1 MADQRINHELSPLP
15 GLQAQRR
22 ADIAMRDP
30 GEATPASD
38 LILYQ
43 TEDGKTRIQC
53 RFEKENLW
61 LSQAQ
66 IGDLYQKDVKTINEH
81 LLNIYE
87 EKELAEISTI
97 RKFRIV
103 RIEGKREVAREIS
116 HYSLQAILA
125 VGFRVR
131 SQRGTQFRQ
140 WANERLSEY
149 LVKGFAMDDDRLRQ
163 PVTSG
168 LPDYFDELLER
179 IRDIRASEQRLY
191 LRVKDILALAADY
204 QPSDSQTQ
212 TMFKTVQNKLH
223 FAVTG
228 LTAPEII
235 AQRVNPEQPN
245 MGLTSWSGARVIKKD
260 VKVAKNYLKEAEIKE
275 LNRIVGMFLDFA
287 EDQAQR
293 RKQVFLKDW
302 PERLDAFLSFNDR
315 DVLPALGSVSRDAAE
330 QRALAAYVKFNERR
344 RLAAEEQGADDAMAA
359 LEDAARMVERRSTVW
374 EDQP

>member
-1 MADQRINHELSPLP
+1 MNGAIEP
-15 GLQAQRR
+15 
-22 ADIAMRDP
+22 
-30 GEATPASD
+30 TPASD

-43 TEDGKTRIQC
+43 SEDGKTRIQC
-53 RFEKENLW
+53 RFEDESIW
-61 LSQAQ
+61 LTQAQ
-66 IGDLYQKDVKTINEH
+66 IAELYEKDVKTINEH

-87 EKELAEISTI
+87 DKELDEDSTI

-103 RIEGKREVAREIS
+103 RFEGKREVAREIS

-131 SQRGTQFRQ
+131 SKRGTQFRQ

-149 LVKGFAMDDDRLRQ
+149 LVKGFAMDDQRLKE

-204 QPSDSQTQ
+204 QPSDSETQ
-212 TMFKTVQNKLH
+212 KMFQTVQNKLH

-235 AQRVNPEQPN
+235 ANRVNPKLPN
-245 MGLTSWSGARVIKKD
+245 MGL
-260 VKVAKNYLKEAEIKE
+260 
-275 LNRIVGMFLDFA
+275 VGMFLDYA

-293 RKQVFLKDW
+293 GKQVFLKDW

-315 DVLPALGSVSRDAAE
+315 DVLPGLGSITRDAAE
-330 QRALAAYVKFNERR
+330 QQAFAAYDQFNERR
-344 RLAAEEQGADDAMAA
+344 RLAAENQGALDAMAA
-359 LEDAARMVERRSTVW
+359 LEDAARLDERRGV
-374 EDQP
+374 DQEIQP

>member
-1 MADQRINHELSPLP
+1 MSFP
-15 GLQAQRR
+15 GS
-22 ADIAMRDP
+22 
-30 GEATPASD
+30 PASD

-53 RFEKENLW
+53 RFEEESIW
-61 LSQAQ
+61 LTQAQ
-66 IGDLYQKDVKTINEH
+66 IAELFQTTPQNITQHIRLIYDENELDEMATCKSYLQVRVEGVRQVKRQ
-81 LLNIYE
+81 LN
-87 EKELAEISTI
+87 
-97 RKFRIV
+97 
-103 RIEGKREVAREIS
+103 
-116 HYSLQAILA
+116 HYSLPLILA

-131 SQRGTQFRQ
+131 SPRGTQFRQ

-149 LVKGFAMDDDRLRQ
+149 LVKGFAMDDQRLKE

-204 QPSDSQTQ
+204 QPSASETQ
-212 TMFKTVQNKLH
+212 KMFKTVQNKLH

-235 AQRVNPEQPN
+235 AKRVNPELPN
-245 MGLTSWSGARVIKKD
+245 MGLTNWKGARVLKDD
-260 VKVAKNYLKEAEIKE
+260 VKVAKNYLKEEEIKE
-275 LNRIVGMFLDFA
+275 LNRIVGMFLDYA

-293 RKQVFLKDW
+293 RKQVFLRDW

-315 DVLPALGSVSRDAAE
+315 DVLPGRGSISRVAAE
-330 QRALAAYVKFNERR
+330 QQAYAAYDQFNERR
-344 RLAAEEQGADDAMAA
+344 RLEAEDQGALDAMAA
-359 LEDAARMVERRSTVW
+359 LEDAARLAERRGV
-374 EDQP
+374 DQEKKP

>member
-1 MADQRINHELSPLP
+1 
-15 GLQAQRR
+15 
-22 ADIAMRDP
+22 MRDP

-53 RFEKENLW
+53 RFEEENLW
-61 LSQAQ
+61 LSQSQ
-66 IGDLYQKDVKTINEH
+66 IGDLYQRDVKTINEH

-103 RIEGKREVAREIS
+103 RIEGKREVVREIS
-116 HYSLQAILA
+116 HYSLHAILA

-149 LVKGFAMDDDRLRQ
+149 LVKGFAMDDERLRQ

-204 QPSDSQTQ
+204 QPSDLQTK

-245 MGLTSWSGARVIKKD
+245 MGLTSWSGARVTKKD
-260 VKVAKNYLKEAEIKE
+260 VKVAKNYLKETEIKE
-275 LNRIVGMFLDFA
+275 LNRIVGMFLDYA

-315 DVLPALGSVSRDAAE
+315 DVLPGLGSVSRDAAE
-330 QRALAAYVKFNERR
+330 QRALAAYEHFNERR
-344 RLAAEEQGADDAMAA
+344 RLAAEDQGAVDAMAA
-359 LEDAARMVERRSTVW
+359 LEDAARIAEQRSTGR
-374 EDQP
+374 EEQP

>member
-1 MADQRINHELSPLP
+1 MREP
-15 GLQAQRR
+15 G
-22 ADIAMRDP
+22 DTI
-30 GEATPASD
+30 PASD

-53 RFEKENLW
+53 LFEDDSLW

-66 IGDLYQKDVKTINEH
+66 MAELFQTTPQNITQHIKA
-81 LLNIYE
+81 IYE
-87 EKELAEISTI
+87 EAELAEESTC
-97 RKFRIV
+97 KQFLQV
-103 RIEGKREVAREIS
+103 RSEGKRQVKRQIS
-116 HYSLQAILA
+116 HYSLPIILA

-149 LVKGFAMDDDRLRQ
+149 LVKGFAMDDQRLKE

-204 QPSDSQTQ
+204 QPSDAQTQ

-223 FAVTG
+223 YAVTG

-235 AQRVNPEQPN
+235 AQRVNPELPN
-245 MGLTSWSGARVIKKD
+245 MGLTTWKGTRVLKDD
-260 VKVAKNYLKEAEIKE
+260 VKIAKNYLKENEIKE
-275 LNRIVGMFLDFA
+275 LNRIVGMFLDYA

-315 DVLPALGSVSRDAAE
+315 EVLPGLGKISRAAAE
-330 QRALAAYVKFNERR
+330 QRAFAAYEQFNERR
-344 RLAAEEQGADDAMAA
+344 RLAAEGQGAIDSMAA
-359 LEDAARMVERRSTVW
+359 LEDAAQIAEQRRGDREV
-374 EDQP
+374 QR

>member
-1 MADQRINHELSPLP
+1 MN
-15 GLQAQRR
+15 G
-22 ADIAMRDP
+22 AMEP
-30 GEATPASD
+30 TPASD

-53 RFEKENLW
+53 RFEDESIW
-61 LSQAQ
+61 LTQAQ
-66 IGDLYQKDVKTINEH
+66 IAELYQKDVKTINEH

-87 EKELAEISTI
+87 DKELDEDSTI

-103 RIEGKREVAREIS
+103 RLEGKREVTREIS

-131 SQRGTQFRQ
+131 SKRGTQFRQ

-149 LVKGFAMDDDRLRQ
+149 LVKGFAMDDQRLKE

-204 QPSDSQTQ
+204 QPSNSETQ
-212 TMFKTVQNKLH
+212 KMFQTVQNKLH

-235 AQRVNPEQPN
+235 AKRLNPELPN
-245 MGLTSWSGARVIKKD
+245 MGLTCWKGSRVLKGD
-260 VKVAKNYLKEAEIKE
+260 VKVAKNYLTENEIKE
-275 LNRIVGMFLDFA
+275 LNRIVGMFLDYA

-315 DVLPALGSVSRDAAE
+315 DVLPGLGSISRDAAE
-330 QRALAAYVKFNERR
+330 QQAFAAYDQFNERR
-344 RLAAEEQGADDAMAA
+344 RLVAEDQGALDAMAA
-359 LEDAARMVERRSTVW
+359 LEDAARLAKRRGV
-374 EDQP
+374 DQEKQP

>member
-1 MADQRINHELSPLP
+1 MN
-15 GLQAQRR
+15 G
-22 ADIAMRDP
+22 AMEP
-30 GEATPASD
+30 TPASD

-53 RFEKENLW
+53 RFEDESIW
-61 LSQAQ
+61 LTQAQ
-66 IGDLYQKDVKTINEH
+66 IAELYQKDVKTINEH

-87 EKELAEISTI
+87 DKELDEDSTI

-103 RIEGKREVAREIS
+103 RLEGKREVIREIS

-131 SQRGTQFRQ
+131 SKRGTQFRQ

-149 LVKGFAMDDDRLRQ
+149 LVKGFAMDDQRLKE

-204 QPSDSQTQ
+204 QPSNSETQ
-212 TMFKTVQNKLH
+212 KMFKTVQNKLH

-235 AQRVNPEQPN
+235 AKRLNPELPN
-245 MGLTSWSGARVIKKD
+245 MGLTCWKGSRVLKGD
-260 VKVAKNYLKEAEIKE
+260 VKVAKNYLTENEIKQ
-275 LNRIVGMFLDFA
+275 LNRIVGMFLDYA

-315 DVLPALGSVSRDAAE
+315 DVLPGLGSISRDAAE
-330 QRALAAYVKFNERR
+330 QQAFAAYDQFNERR
-344 RLAAEEQGADDAMAA
+344 RLVAEDQGALDAMAA
-359 LEDAARMVERRSTVW
+359 LEDAARLAKRRGV
-374 EDQP
+374 DQETQP

>member
-1 MADQRINHELSPLP
+1 M
-15 GLQAQRR
+15 
-22 ADIAMRDP
+22 
-30 GEATPASD
+30 T
-38 LILYQ
+38 
-43 TEDGKTRIQC
+43 
-53 RFEKENLW
+53 
-61 LSQAQ
+61 
-66 IGDLYQKDVKTINEH
+66 
-81 LLNIYE
+81 
-87 EKELAEISTI
+87 
-97 RKFRIV
+97 
-103 RIEGKREVAREIS
+103 REIN

-131 SQRGTQFRQ
+131 SKRGTQFRQ

-149 LVKGFAMDDDRLRQ
+149 LVKGFAMDDQRLKE

-204 QPSDSQTQ
+204 QPSDSETQ
-212 TMFKTVQNKLH
+212 KMFKTVQNKLH

-235 AQRVNPEQPN
+235 ANRVNPELPN
-245 MGLTSWSGARVIKKD
+245 MGLTSWKGARVLKGD
-260 VKVAKNYLKEAEIKE
+260 VKVAKNYLKENEIKE
-275 LNRIVGMFLDFA
+275 LNRIVGMFLDYA

-315 DVLPALGSVSRDAAE
+315 DVLPGLGSVSRDAAE
-330 QRALAAYVKFNERR
+330 QRALAAYDQFNERR
-344 RLAAEEQGADDAMAA
+344 RIVAEDQGALDAIAA
-359 LEDAARMVERRSTVW
+359 LEDAARLSERRGVAQ
-374 EDQP
+374 EPQP

>member
-1 MADQRINHELSPLP
+1 MNPSS
-15 GLQAQRR
+15 
-22 ADIAMRDP
+22 
-30 GEATPASD
+30 EAVPPSD

-53 RFEKENLW
+53 RFEDDSLW

-66 IGDLYQKDVKTINEH
+66 MGELYQKDVKTINEH
-81 LLNIYE
+81 IQNIYE
-87 EKELAEISTI
+87 EKELDECSTF

-103 RIEGKREVAREIS
+103 RQEGKREVARDIS
-116 HYSLQAILA
+116 HYSLQVILA

-149 LVKGFAMDDDRLRQ
+149 LVKGFAIDDQRLKE

-168 LPDYFDELLER
+168 LPDYFDELLEQ

-204 QPSDSQTQ
+204 QPSDAQTQ
-212 TMFKTVQNKLH
+212 AMFKTVQNKLH
-223 FAVTG
+223 YAVTG

-235 AQRVNPEQPN
+235 AQRVNPELPN
-245 MGLTSWSGARVIKKD
+245 MGLTTWKGTRVLKDD
-260 VKVAKNYLKEAEIKE
+260 VKVAKNYLKETEIKE
-275 LNRIVGMFLDFA
+275 LNRIVGMFLDYA

-302 PERLDAFLSFNDR
+302 PERMDAFLSFNDR
-315 DVLPALGSVSRDAAE
+315 EVLPGLGKISRAAAE
-330 QRALAAYVKFNERR
+330 QRALAAYQQFSERR
-344 RLAAEEQGADDAMAA
+344 RLAAEEQGAIDTIAA
-359 LEDAARMVERRSTVW
+359 LEDAVQIAEQRRGDGEV
-374 EDQP
+374 QR

>member
-1 MADQRINHELSPLP
+1 MREP
-15 GLQAQRR
+15 G
-22 ADIAMRDP
+22 DTI
-30 GEATPASD
+30 PASD

-53 RFEKENLW
+53 LFEDDSLW

-66 IGDLYQKDVKTINEH
+66 MAELFQTTPQNITQHIKA
-81 LLNIYE
+81 IYE
-87 EKELAEISTI
+87 EAELAEESTC
-97 RKFRIV
+97 KQFLQV
-103 RIEGKREVAREIS
+103 RSEGKRQVKRQIS
-116 HYSLQAILA
+116 HYSLPIILA

-149 LVKGFAMDDDRLRQ
+149 LVKGFAIDDQRLKE

-204 QPSDSQTQ
+204 QPSDAQTQ

-223 FAVTG
+223 YAVTG

-235 AQRVNPEQPN
+235 AQRVNPELPN
-245 MGLTSWSGARVIKKD
+245 MGLTTWKGTRVLKDD
-260 VKVAKNYLKEAEIKE
+260 VKIAKNYLKENEIKE
-275 LNRIVGMFLDFA
+275 LNRIVGMFLDYA

-315 DVLPALGSVSRDAAE
+315 EVLPGLGKISRAAAE
-330 QRALAAYVKFNERR
+330 QRAFAAYEQFNERR
-344 RLAAEEQGADDAMAA
+344 RLAAEGQGAIDSMAA
-359 LEDAARMVERRSTVW
+359 LEDAAQIAEQRSTGR
-374 EDQP
+374 EDHP

>member
-1 MADQRINHELSPLP
+1 MSSP
-15 GLQAQRR
+15 GDA
-22 ADIAMRDP
+22 I
-30 GEATPASD
+30 PASD
-38 LILYQ
+38 LIFYQ

-53 RFEKENLW
+53 RFEDESLW
-61 LSQAQ
+61 LTQAQ
-66 IGDLYQKDVKTINEH
+66 MAELFQTTPQNITQHIKA
-81 LLNIYE
+81 IYE
-87 EKELAEISTI
+87 EVELREHSTC
-97 RKFRIV
+97 KPLLQV
-103 RIEGKREVAREIS
+103 RSEGGRQVRRQLS
-116 HYSLQAILA
+116 HYSLPVILA

-149 LVKGFAMDDDRLRQ
+149 LVKGFAMDDERLRQ

-204 QPSDSQTQ
+204 QPSDAQTQ

-223 FAVTG
+223 YAVTG

-235 AQRVNPEQPN
+235 AQRVNPDLRN

-260 VKVAKNYLKEAEIKE
+260 VTIAKNYLKEDEIKE
-275 LNRIVGMFLDFA
+275 LNRIVGMFLDYA
-287 EDQAQR
+287 EDQARR
-293 RKQVFLKDW
+293 RKQVFVNDW

-315 DVLPALGSVSRDAAE
+315 DVLPGLGSVSRDSAE
-330 QRALAAYVKFNERR
+330 QRALAAYEQFNERR
-344 RLAAEEQGADDAMAA
+344 RISAEDQGAVDAMAA
-359 LEDAARMVERRSTVW
+359 LEDAARIAERRSTGR
-374 EDQP
+374 EEQS

>member
-22 ADIAMRDP
+22 GTITMTGRNESP
-30 GEATPASD
+30 PSSD

-53 RFEKENLW
+53 RFEDESLW
-61 LSQAQ
+61 LTQAQ
-66 IGDLYQKDVKTINEH
+66 MADLLQTTPQNITQHIKAIYGEGELTEDSTCKPLLQVRSEGGRQVKRT
-81 LLNIYE
+81 L
-87 EKELAEISTI
+87 T
-97 RKFRIV
+97 
-103 RIEGKREVAREIS
+103 
-116 HYSLQAILA
+116 HYSLPIILA

-149 LVKGFAMDDDRLRQ
+149 LVKGFAMDDERLRQ

-204 QPSDSQTQ
+204 QPSDLQTQ

-245 MGLTSWSGARVIKKD
+245 MGLTSWSGARV
-260 VKVAKNYLKEAEIKE
+260 
-275 LNRIVGMFLDFA
+275 
-287 EDQAQR
+287 
-293 RKQVFLKDW
+293 
-302 PERLDAFLSFNDR
+302 
-315 DVLPALGSVSRDAAE
+315 
-330 QRALAAYVKFNERR
+330 
-344 RLAAEEQGADDAMAA
+344 
-359 LEDAARMVERRSTVW
+359 T
-374 EDQP
+374 

>member
-1 MADQRINHELSPLP
+1 
-15 GLQAQRR
+15 
-22 ADIAMRDP
+22 MRDP

-43 TEDGKTRIQC
+43 TEDGRTRIQC
-53 RFEKENLW
+53 RFEEENLW

-149 LVKGFAMDDDRLRQ
+149 LVKGFAMDDERLRQ
-163 PVTSG
+163 PVTAG

-204 QPSDSQTQ
+204 QPSDLQTQ
-212 TMFKTVQNKLH
+212 AMFKTVQNKLH

-235 AQRVNPEQPN
+235 AQRVNPELPN
-245 MGLTSWSGARVIKKD
+245 MGLTSWSGARVTKKD
-260 VKVAKNYLKEAEIKE
+260 VKVAKNYLKENEIKE
-275 LNRIVGMFLDFA
+275 LNRIVGMFLDYA

-315 DVLPALGSVSRDAAE
+315 DVLPGLGSVSRDAAE
-330 QRALAAYVKFNERR
+330 QRALAAYEQFNERR

-359 LEDAARMVERRSTVW
+359 LEDAARMAEQRNTGR
-374 EDQP
+374 ENQP

>member
-1 MADQRINHELSPLP
+1 MEPIPPSN
-15 GLQAQRR
+15 
-22 ADIAMRDP
+22 
-30 GEATPASD
+30 

-43 TEDGKTRIQC
+43 TEDGKTRIEC
-53 RFEKENLW
+53 RFQEESIW
-61 LSQAQ
+61 LTQAQ
-66 IGDLYQKDVKTINEH
+66 IGELYQKDVKTINEH

-87 EKELAEISTI
+87 EKELDESATI

-103 RIEGKREVAREIS
+103 RFEGKREVAREIS

-131 SQRGTQFRQ
+131 SSRGTQFRQ
-140 WANERLSEY
+140 WANERLSDY
-149 LVKGFAMDDDRLRQ
+149 LVKGFAMDDQRLKQ

-204 QPSDSQTQ
+204 QPSDSETQ
-212 TMFKTVQNKLH
+212 QMFQAVQNKLH

-235 AQRVNPEQPN
+235 AKRVNPELPN
-245 MGLTSWSGARVIKKD
+245 MGLTSWKGSRVLKGD
-260 VKVAKNYLKEAEIKE
+260 VKVAKNYLKEEEIKE
-275 LNRIVGMFLDFA
+275 LNRIVGMFLDYA

-315 DVLPALGSVSRDAAE
+315 DVLPGLGSISRDAAE
-330 QRALAAYVKFNERR
+330 QQACAAYEQFNKRR
-344 RLAAEEQGADDAMAA
+344 RLMAEDQGAIDAMAA
-359 LEDAARMVERRSTVW
+359 LEDAARLAEARNADKETQS
-374 EDQP
+374 

>member
-1 MADQRINHELSPLP
+1 MSPSS
-15 GLQAQRR
+15 
-22 ADIAMRDP
+22 
-30 GEATPASD
+30 EAVPPSD

-53 RFEKENLW
+53 RFEDESLW
-61 LSQAQ
+61 LTQAQ
-66 IGDLYQKDVKTINEH
+66 MADLFQTTPQNITQHIKAIYGEGELTEDSTCKPLLQLRSEGGRQVKRQ
-81 LLNIYE
+81 L
-87 EKELAEISTI
+87 
-97 RKFRIV
+97 
-103 RIEGKREVAREIS
+103 S

-149 LVKGFAMDDDRLRQ
+149 LVKGFAMDDERLRQ
-163 PVTSG
+163 PVTAG

-204 QPSDSQTQ
+204 QPSDLQTQ

-275 LNRIVGMFLDFA
+275 LNRIVGMFLDYA

-315 DVLPALGSVSRDAAE
+315 DVLPGLGSVSRDAAE
-330 QRALAAYVKFNERR
+330 QRALAAYEQFNERR
-344 RLAAEEQGADDAMAA
+344 RLAAEDQGADDAMAA
-359 LEDAARMVERRSTVW
+359 LEDAARMAQQRNTGREN
-374 EDQP
+374 QP

>member
-1 MADQRINHELSPLP
+1 MSPSS
-15 GLQAQRR
+15 
-22 ADIAMRDP
+22 
-30 GEATPASD
+30 EAVPPSD

-53 RFEKENLW
+53 RFEDESLW
-61 LSQAQ
+61 LTQAQ
-66 IGDLYQKDVKTINEH
+66 MADLFQTTPQNITQHIKA
-81 LLNIYE
+81 IYE
-87 EKELAEISTI
+87 EGELSEDSTC
-97 RKFRIV
+97 KPLLQV
-103 RIEGKREVAREIS
+103 RSEGGRQVKRTLT
-116 HYSLQAILA
+116 HYSLPIILA

-149 LVKGFAMDDDRLRQ
+149 LVKGFAMDDERLRQ

-204 QPSDSQTQ
+204 QPSDLQTQ

-275 LNRIVGMFLDFA
+275 LNRIVGMFLDYA

-315 DVLPALGSVSRDAAE
+315 DVLPGLGSVSRDAAE
-330 QRALAAYVKFNERR
+330 QQALAAYEQFNERR
-344 RLAAEEQGADDAMAA
+344 RLAAEDQGADDAMAA
-359 LEDAARMVERRSTVW
+359 LENAARMAEQRSTGR
-374 EDQP
+374 ENQP

>member
-1 MADQRINHELSPLP
+1 MSETTEPS
-15 GLQAQRR
+15 
-22 ADIAMRDP
+22 
-30 GEATPASD
+30 PASD

-53 RFEKENLW
+53 RFEDESLW
-61 LSQAQ
+61 LTQAQ
-66 IGDLYQKDVKTINEH
+66 MADLFQTTPQNITQHIKA
-81 LLNIYE
+81 IYE
-87 EKELAEISTI
+87 EGELSEDRTC
-97 RKFRIV
+97 KPFLQV
-103 RIEGKREVAREIS
+103 RSEGGRQVKRTLT
-116 HYSLQAILA
+116 HYTLPIILA

-149 LVKGFAMDDDRLRQ
+149 LVKGFAMDDERLRQ

-191 LRVKDILALAADY
+191 LRVKDILTLAADY
-204 QPSDSQTQ
+204 QPSDLQTQ

-275 LNRIVGMFLDFA
+275 LNRIVGMFLDYA

-315 DVLPALGSVSRDAAE
+315 DVLPGLGSVSRDAAE
-330 QRALAAYVKFNERR
+330 QRALAAYEQFNGRR
-344 RLAAEEQGADDAMAA
+344 RLAAEEQGANDAMAA
-359 LEDAARMVERRSTVW
+359 LEDAARMAEQRSTVW
-374 EDQP
+374 ENQP

>member
-1 MADQRINHELSPLP
+1 MREP
-15 GLQAQRR
+15 G
-22 ADIAMRDP
+22 DTI
-30 GEATPASD
+30 PASD

-53 RFEKENLW
+53 LFEDDSLW

-66 IGDLYQKDVKTINEH
+66 MAELFQTTPQNVTQHIKA
-81 LLNIYE
+81 IYE
-87 EKELAEISTI
+87 EAELAEESTC
-97 RKFRIV
+97 KQFLQV
-103 RIEGKREVAREIS
+103 RSEGKRQVKRQIS
-116 HYSLQAILA
+116 HYSLPIILA

-149 LVKGFAMDDDRLRQ
+149 LVKGFAIDDQRLKE

-204 QPSDSQTQ
+204 QPSDLQTQ

-275 LNRIVGMFLDFA
+275 LNRIVGMFLDYA

-315 DVLPALGSVSRDAAE
+315 DVLPGLGSMSRNAAE
-330 QRALAAYVKFNERR
+330 QRALAAYEQFNERR
-344 RLAAEEQGADDAMAA
+344 RLAAEEQGAVDAIAA
-359 LEDAARMVERRSTVW
+359 LEDAARMAEQRSTGR

>member
-1 MADQRINHELSPLP
+1 MSKTTEPS
-15 GLQAQRR
+15 
-22 ADIAMRDP
+22 
-30 GEATPASD
+30 PASD

-53 RFEKENLW
+53 RFEDESLW
-61 LSQAQ
+61 LTQAQ
-66 IGDLYQKDVKTINEH
+66 MADLFQTTPQNITQHIKA
-81 LLNIYE
+81 IYE
-87 EKELAEISTI
+87 EGELSEDQTC
-97 RKFRIV
+97 KPFLQV
-103 RIEGKREVAREIS
+103 RSEGGRQVKRTLT
-116 HYSLQAILA
+116 HYTLPIILA

-149 LVKGFAMDDDRLRQ
+149 LVKGFAMDDERLRQ

-191 LRVKDILALAADY
+191 LRVKDILTLAADY
-204 QPSDSQTQ
+204 QPSDLQTQ

-260 VKVAKNYLKEAEIKE
+260 VKVAKNYLREAEIKE
-275 LNRIVGMFLDFA
+275 LNRIVGMFLDYA

-315 DVLPALGSVSRDAAE
+315 DVLPGLGSVSRDAAE
-330 QRALAAYVKFNERR
+330 QRALAAFEQFNERR

-359 LEDAARMVERRSTVW
+359 LEDAARMAERRSTGR
-374 EDQP
+374 ENQR

>member
-1 MADQRINHELSPLP
+1 MN
-15 GLQAQRR
+15 G
-22 ADIAMRDP
+22 AMEP
-30 GEATPASD
+30 TPASD

-53 RFEKENLW
+53 RFEDESIW
-61 LSQAQ
+61 LTQAQ
-66 IGDLYQKDVKTINEH
+66 IAELYQKDVKTINEH

-87 EKELAEISTI
+87 DKELDEDSTI

-103 RIEGKREVAREIS
+103 RLEGKREVIREIS

-131 SQRGTQFRQ
+131 SKRGTQFRQ

-149 LVKGFAMDDDRLRQ
+149 LVKGFAMDDQRLKE

-204 QPSDSQTQ
+204 QPSNSETQ
-212 TMFKTVQNKLH
+212 KMFKTVQNKLH

-235 AQRVNPEQPN
+235 AKRLNPELPN
-245 MGLTSWSGARVIKKD
+245 MGLTCWKGSRVLKGD
-260 VKVAKNYLKEAEIKE
+260 VKVAKNYLTENEIKE
-275 LNRIVGMFLDFA
+275 LNRIVGMFLDYA

-315 DVLPALGSVSRDAAE
+315 DVLPGLGSISRDAAE
-330 QRALAAYVKFNERR
+330 QQAFAAYDQFNERR
-344 RLAAEEQGADDAMAA
+344 RLVAEDQGALDAMAA
-359 LEDAARMVERRSTVW
+359 LEDAAKLAERRAVDR
-374 EDQP
+374 EIQP

>member
-1 MADQRINHELSPLP
+1 
-15 GLQAQRR
+15 
-22 ADIAMRDP
+22 MRDP

-43 TEDGKTRIQC
+43 TEDGRTRIQC
-53 RFEKENLW
+53 RFEEENLW

-149 LVKGFAMDDDRLRQ
+149 LVKGFAMDDERLRQ
-163 PVTSG
+163 PVTAG

-204 QPSDSQTQ
+204 QPSDLQTQ
-212 TMFKTVQNKLH
+212 AMFKTVQNKLH

-235 AQRVNPEQPN
+235 AQRLNPDLPN

-275 LNRIVGMFLDFA
+275 LNRIVGMFLDYA

-315 DVLPALGSVSRDAAE
+315 DVLPGLGSVSRDAAE
-330 QRALAAYVKFNERR
+330 QRALAAYEQFNERR

-359 LEDAARMVERRSTVW
+359 LEDAARMAEQRNTGRGEQS
-374 EDQP
+374 

>member
-1 MADQRINHELSPLP
+1 MSETTEPS
-15 GLQAQRR
+15 
-22 ADIAMRDP
+22 
-30 GEATPASD
+30 PASD

-53 RFEKENLW
+53 RFEDESLW
-61 LSQAQ
+61 LTQAQ
-66 IGDLYQKDVKTINEH
+66 MADLFQTTPQNITQHIKA
-81 LLNIYE
+81 IYE
-87 EKELAEISTI
+87 EGELREDSTC
-97 RKFRIV
+97 KPLLQV
-103 RIEGKREVAREIS
+103 RSEGGRQVKRQLS
-116 HYSLQAILA
+116 HYSLPVILA

-131 SQRGTQFRQ
+131 GQRGTQFRQ

-149 LVKGFAMDDDRLRQ
+149 LVKGFAMDDERLRQ

-235 AQRVNPEQPN
+235 AQRVNPELPN
-245 MGLTSWSGARVIKKD
+245 MGITSWSGARVIKKD
-260 VKVAKNYLKEAEIKE
+260 VKVAKNYLTENEIKE
-275 LNRIVGMFLDFA
+275 LNRIVGMFLDYA

-315 DVLPALGSVSRDAAE
+315 DVLPGLGSVSRDAAE
-330 QRALAAYVKFNERR
+330 QRVLAAYEQFNERR

-359 LEDAARMVERRSTVW
+359 LEDVARMAEQRSTGR

>member
-1 MADQRINHELSPLP
+1 MNVPSDQ
-15 GLQAQRR
+15 
-22 ADIAMRDP
+22 
-30 GEATPASD
+30 ASD

-53 RFEKENLW
+53 RFEHGSIW
-61 LSQAQ
+61 LTQAQ
-66 IGDLYQKDVKTINEH
+66 IAELYQKDAKTINEH

-87 EKELAEISTI
+87 DKELDEDSTI

-103 RIEGKREVAREIS
+103 RLEGKREVTREIS

-131 SQRGTQFRQ
+131 SKRGTQFRQ

-149 LVKGFAMDDDRLRQ
+149 LVKGFAMDDQRLKE

-204 QPSDSQTQ
+204 QPSDSETQ
-212 TMFKTVQNKLH
+212 KMYQTVQNKLH

-235 AQRVNPEQPN
+235 ANRVNPKLPN
-245 MGLTSWSGARVIKKD
+245 MG
-260 VKVAKNYLKEAEIKE
+260 
-275 LNRIVGMFLDFA
+275 IVGMFLDYA

-315 DVLPALGSVSRDAAE
+315 DVLPGLGSITRDAAE
-330 QRALAAYVKFNERR
+330 QQAFAAYDQFNERR
-344 RLAAEEQGADDAMAA
+344 RLAAENQGALDAMAA
-359 LEDAARMVERRSTVW
+359 LEDAARLDERRGV
-374 EDQP
+374 DQEIQP

>member
-1 MADQRINHELSPLP
+1 VREP
-15 GLQAQRR
+15 G
-22 ADIAMRDP
+22 DTI
-30 GEATPASD
+30 PASD

-53 RFEKENLW
+53 LFEDDSLW

-66 IGDLYQKDVKTINEH
+66 MAELFQTTPQNITQHIKA
-81 LLNIYE
+81 IYE
-87 EKELAEISTI
+87 EAELAEDSTC
-97 RKFRIV
+97 KQFLQV
-103 RIEGKREVAREIS
+103 RSEGKRQVKRQIS
-116 HYSLQAILA
+116 HYSLPIILA

-140 WANERLSEY
+140 WSNERLSEY
-149 LVKGFAMDDDRLRQ
+149 LVKGFAIDDQRLKE

-204 QPSDSQTQ
+204 QPSDAQTQ

-223 FAVTG
+223 YAVTG

-235 AQRVNPEQPN
+235 AQRVNPELPN
-245 MGLTSWSGARVIKKD
+245 MGLTTWKGTRVLKDD
-260 VKVAKNYLKEAEIKE
+260 VKVAKNYLKETEIKE
-275 LNRIVGMFLDFA
+275 LNRIVGMFLNYA

-315 DVLPALGSVSRDAAE
+315 EVLPGLGKISRAAAE
-330 QRALAAYVKFNERR
+330 QRAFATYEQFNERR
-344 RLAAEEQGADDAMAA
+344 RLAAEEQGAIDSMAA
-359 LEDAARMVERRSTVW
+359 LEDAAQIAEQRRGDREV
-374 EDQP
+374 QR